1 MSRAR
6 TRAVVLLLVVVAL
19 RPAVAFGQ
27 PVDDGTVR
35 TDPSEYNLP
44 AGYVEDLSARRER
57 SATWRDAANPHN
69 VRVVVTSGRMH
80 YLGAADSA
88 SWKKIRPRWTQK
100 GSDWVA
106 DELPYGVRMQQRWG
120 KQWLDIFR
128 DGVVHHSFQLPNVPT
143 YNGNRAIV
151 EINGIRCSYSLYSE
165 SFKLTCIADHS
176 LGKQTWAFPYSGDAL
191 TVTAKGELTSGS
203 SWKFPAPVAYGADGN
218 TYPAG
223 PWAVSEGKVA
233 FTWNDSVLPTSAF
246 PYVLDPTYYSDSG
259 DGVAYGKSAT
269 YSTAR
274 STSYDQDVGSL
285 TLPIGQRHSGS
296 YYYVYRMYIAFDTSA
311 VDGTV
316 TDVDMYIRNYADEST
331 QDFDANVVE
340 YSGWGPTLDSEADYD
355 GCNIDNQV
363 AANCTASMVPYSCCT
378 GSGTGCTGTKSQ
390 LWMSSA
396 NYAASWY
403 CQNDNNCSGTSEGTT
418 SLTKAWVNNNGYTY
432 YCLRSSRDESATSP
446 GSNTSERILPYSDE
460 GAGSAA
466 YLSIAYDPFPTKTAT
481 ITQTPTNTVPTNT
494 PTVTNTVSTNTPTAT
509 NTVPTN
515 TPTRTNT
522 VPTNAPTSTITR
534 TDAPTRTITQTPTM
548 TDTGVPT
555 STTTPTPRRRCV
567 AHTRTVTDTPSVTET
582 PFQTVTAS
590 STQTATAT
598 NTVPTSTRTPTVT
611 NTVPTNAPTDT
622 PTASP
627 ADTPT
632 STPTSTSTATVTETA
647 SYTATGTPT
656 VTDTP
661 SVTGTPTATPV
672 LLTPTD
678 TPTFGPVGIT
688 MPGAGSTLT
697 GPLAL
702 VRGVVPFKAD
712 QTVGVVVNGIAGIVE
727 GDQFAAMVPVDPN
740 VTTLTVTASD
750 FTGTLSSDSVAV
762 TVQAG
767 PEEPPVT
774 LRATQPG
781 GVVPLTTSFEL
792 SSSVGISFVFFDAN
806 GDGTIDFWGATLDGI
821 DFTYS
826 YPGIYS
832 PQILALDANSNVYYA
847 ATLVQV
853 SDPILMDTR
862 LQTIWNGVK
871 DGLRVDDVTTAS
883 TFVHSD
889 SRVMYQ
895 DLWSQLGPTVLLGV
909 DQIMTSIQLVEVG
922 LAGAQCEMLRDEEG
936 QTYSFA
942 VWFQVDQDGLWRLR
956 RF

>member
-1 MSRAR
+1 MNRLTTSGW
-6 TRAVVLLLVVVAL
+6 VGLLLLCGSLTA
-19 RPAVAFGQ
+19 RAQ

-80 YLGAADSA
+80 YLGAGDSA

-100 GSDWVA
+100 DSDWVA

-128 DGVVHHSFQLPNVPT
+128 DGVVHHSFQLPSVPT
-143 YNGNRAIV
+143 YNGNKAIV

-223 PWAVSEGKVA
+223 PWVVSEGKVA

-259 DGVAYGKSAT
+259 DGVAYGKNAI

-285 TLPIGQRHSGS
+285 TLPIGQRHSES
-296 YYYVYRMYIAFDTSA
+296 YYNVYRAYIAFDTSA

-316 TDVDMYIRNYADEST
+316 TDVDIYIRNYADEST
-331 QDFDANVVE
+331 QDFDANIVE

-355 GCNIDNQV
+355 GCNIENQV
-363 AANCTASMVPYSCCT
+363 AANCTASMAPYSCCT

-418 SLTKAWVNNNGYTY
+418 SLTKAWVNINDYTY

-446 GSNTSERILPYSDE
+446 AQNTSERILPYSDE

-466 YLSIAYDPFPTKTAT
+466 YLSIAYDPFPTRTPT
-481 ITQTPTNTVPTNT
+481 ITQTPTSTVPTNT
-494 PTVTNTVSTNTPTAT
+494 PTVTNTVSTNTRTAT
-509 NTVPTN
+509 NTVPTS

-522 VPTNAPTSTITR
+522 VPTNTPMSTITP
-534 TDAPTRTITQTPTM
+534 TDTPTRTFTQTPTM
-548 TDTGVPT
+548 TDTGVPA

-567 AHTRTVTDTPSVTET
+567 AHTPTVTQTPSVTGTSTYTMTE
-582 PFQTVTAS
+582 TVTY
-590 STQTATAT
+590 TATAT
-598 NTVPTSTRTPTVT
+598 KTPIPTS
-611 NTVPTNAPTDT
+611 
-622 PTASP
+622 
-627 ADTPT
+627 
-632 STPTSTSTATVTETA
+632 TSTSTATVTETA

-750 FTGTLSSDSVAV
+750 FTGTLSADSVAV

-767 PEEPPVT
+767 LEEPTVS

-781 GVVPLTTSFEL
+781 GVAPLTTSFEL
-792 SSSVGISFVFFDAN
+792 SSSMGISLVFFDVD
-806 GDGTIDFWGATLDGI
+806 GDGTIDFRGPALDGI
-821 DFTYS
+821 GFTYS

-832 PQILALDANSNVYYA
+832 PQVLALDANSNVYYA
-847 ATLVQV
+847 VTLVQV

-862 LQTIWNGVK
+862 LQTIWNGVR
-871 DGLRVDDVTTAS
+871 DALRADDVTTAC

-889 SRVMYQ
+889 TRVMYQ

-922 LAGAQCEMLRDEEG
+922 LAGAQCEMLRDEDG